1 MAQYQNLFTSVQ
13 PVGPLHDGVDLP
25 RGDAKRLGKP
35 FLVHLLGRIG
45 NAQIGPV
52 YLGTLG
58 LASLIFGIAAF
69 NIIGFNMLAS
79 VDWNP
84 IQLLRQLFWLAL
96 EPPPPA
102 YGLSIPP
109 LAQGG
114 WWLIVGFML
123 RRLHGLT
130 FSGVGC

>member
-13 PVGPLHDGVDLP
+13 PVGPLHDGVELP
-25 RGDAKRLGKP
+25 RGDFKRIGKP

-52 YLGTLG
+52 YLGVLG
-58 LASLIFGIAAF
+58 VASLMFGIAAF

-84 IQLLRQLFWLAL
+84 FSLSASCFGWHWNHLRLLT
-96 EPPPPA
+96 
-102 YGLSIPP
+102 
-109 LAQGG
+109 
-114 WWLIVGFML
+114 V
-123 RRLHGLT
+123 
-130 FSGVGC
+130 